1 MKKELIIIIQ
11 EVEQQRIQIKIRI
24 KRMNQQNQLV
34 IVFVDNKKR
43 KTW

>member
-24 KRMNQQNQLV
+24 KRMNQQNQLL
-34 IVFVDNKKR
+34 IVFVDNKKM